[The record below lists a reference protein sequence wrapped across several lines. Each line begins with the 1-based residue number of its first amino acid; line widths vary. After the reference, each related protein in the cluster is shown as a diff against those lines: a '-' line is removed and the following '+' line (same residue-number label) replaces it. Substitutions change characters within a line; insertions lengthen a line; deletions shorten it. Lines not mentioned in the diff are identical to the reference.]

1 MFESFKPNTDAE
13 SSLLRKLRVW
23 IAALAVVCVLT
34 GIGIGAILAG
44 RPAVAQDQ
52 MQAAARGPEALSA
65 SFVEIARHVE
75 PAVVNID
82 TLQTSSEIAETD
94 SEDKA
99 DRSPNNPLYD
109 MFRRQPPRPM
119 RGVGSGFIIDAKG
132 YIVTNNHVIEGA
144 SRITIGLLSGERYRG
159 KVIGIDRETD
169 LALIKIDADHALP
182 VMKFGDSNSVQVG
195 DWVLAIGS
203 PFGL

>member
-1 MFESFKPNTDAE
+1 MFESLKPTTDAE
-13 SSLLRKLRVW
+13 QSILKKLRVW

-44 RPAVAQDQ
+44 RTAVAQDQ
-52 MQAAARGPEALSA
+52 LQLAARGPDALSA

-82 TLQTSSEIAETD
+82 TLQATAVIAEND
-94 SEDKA
+94 EDKA
-99 DRSPNNPLYD
+99 DKTPKPLTD

-132 YIVTNNHVIEGA
+132 YIVTNNHVIEDVW
-144 SRITIGLLSGERYRG
+144 RIS
-159 KVIGIDRETD
+159 
-169 LALIKIDADHALP
+169 
-182 VMKFGDSNSVQVG
+182 
-195 DWVLAIGS
+195 
-203 PFGL
+203 